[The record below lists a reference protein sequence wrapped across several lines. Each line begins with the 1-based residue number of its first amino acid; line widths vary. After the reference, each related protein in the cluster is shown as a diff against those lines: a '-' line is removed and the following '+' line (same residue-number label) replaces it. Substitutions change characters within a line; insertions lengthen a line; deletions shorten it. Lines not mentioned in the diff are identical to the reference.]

1 MNFDVTFDID
11 ANGILSVH
19 ARDTKT
25 GKEKEI
31 KVDTRN
37 LEKEKI
43 LKMIE
48 DAEGHK
54 ESDSLRRTVIDC

>member
-1 MNFDVTFDID
+1 LVKDNHLLGSFTLDDLQPALKCEMNFDVTFDID

-37 LEKEKI
+37 LQKE
-43 LKMIE
+43 
-48 DAEGHK
+48 
-54 ESDSLRRTVIDC
+54 